1 LTVEKNMVV
10 KKESKIYISDD
21 TSCVYTNLVQE
32 DRMPHNPVK
41 LSGYYMYHQV

>member
-1 LTVEKNMVV
+1 MAV
-10 KKESKIYISDD
+10 KKENKIYISYD

-41 LSGYYMYHQV
+41 LSGYCMYHKV